1 MLVFGKGYNGIK
13 KKYII
18 PLSKHRVIYR
28 SISSNSIKNEI
39 GSGNNIGFRMNGNEY
54 IFIYS
59 EDILII
65 QLADSW
71 KSYIRAILQ
80 YDAARKIDMMTPD
93 ICPNW
98 DIVSDYYYAFY
109 CACTILRFC
118 LRGTTFI
125 DSTTVKKINGIIT
138 EVMGC
143 PTNLPNCNN
152 FDYRLRKCD
161 EGVNLY
167 ELVVKKSNGQT
178 HETVWNSIKEL
189 LIEMRE
195 ESPRDSDEYTTLSSL
210 LKILNTLDATFPSK
224 LRNEVN
230 YQLKYGVLALEKKI
244 YPSRACVGK
253 KKNWLEPILSYDGK
267 DQTLEKRIELF
278 RSYTEYL
285 HTLMLNLVYEYDSIQ
300 GSTGITK
307 ALNKHRTLQVDLPEG
322 CYSYD

>member
-1 MLVFGKGYNGIK
+1 MLIFGKGYNSIK

-28 SISSNSIKNEI
+28 SISTNSIKNEI
-39 GSGNNIGFRMNGNEY
+39 GSGKNIGFKVYGNEY
-54 IFIYS
+54 IFLYS
-59 EDILII
+59 EDILTV

-71 KSYIRAILQ
+71 KSYIRAMIQ
-80 YDAARKIDMMTPD
+80 YDAAKKIDMMTPE

-98 DIVSDYYYAFY
+98 DIVSNYYYAFF

-118 LRGTTFI
+118 MRGTTFI
-125 DSTTVKKINGIIT
+125 DSATVKKINGIIT
-138 EVMGC
+138 EVLGS
-143 PTNLPNCNN
+143 PTNLPNGNI
-152 FDYRLRKCD
+152 FDYQLRECD

-178 HETVWNSIKEL
+178 HETVWKSIREL
-189 LIEMRE
+189 LIEMHN
-195 ESPRDSDEYTTLSSL
+195 ESPHDSDEYTTLSSL
-210 LKILNTLDATFPSK
+210 LKTLNALDATFPSK

-244 YPSRACVGK
+244 HPPRACEGK
-253 KKNWLEPILSYDGK
+253 KKNWLEPILLYDGE
-267 DQTLEKRIELF
+267 DQTLKKRIELF

-300 GSTGITK
+300 GGTGITK
-307 ALNKHRTLQVDLPEG
+307 ALNKYRPLQVDLPEG